1 LVIAWLA
8 QPISLALAGP
18 LVDQVL
24 EPAMAQGGGLAPA
37 FGALVGTGAGAGM
50 SLLIV
55 ATGLL
60 TALVGIG
67 GYLFVVVR
75 NAEDILPDHDH
86 LSRDIGTG

>member
-24 EPAMAQGGGLAPA
+24 EPAMAQGGGLVPT
-37 FGALVGTGAGAGM
+37 FGWLVGAGAGM
-50 SLLIV
+50 SLLLIV
-55 ATGLL
+55 TGLL

-86 LSRDIGTG
+86 LSRDMGSG